1 MLIIIEKS
9 LKSEFSE
16 LRVKHLT
23 RDTPNIEVISLVLI
37 LYVQVDF
44 IAPILLN
51 ILRETF
57 LMWTGFKERKQHAGR
72 IYIFALDLFYH
83 S

>member
-9 LKSEFSE
+9 LKSEFSA

-23 RDTPNIEVISLVLI
+23 RDTPNIAVISLVLI
-37 LYVQVDF
+37 LDVQVDF

>member
-1 MLIIIEKS
+1 MLIITENS
-9 LKSEFSE
+9 LKCEFSA
-16 LRVKHLT
+16 LRIKCLT
-23 RDTPNIEVISLVLI
+23 RDTSNIEVISLVLM
-37 LYVQVDF
+37 LYVQVDV

-72 IYIFALDLFYH
+72 IYIFALDLFYR